1 MKRVKENEFAN
12 LLTLF
17 LLGKGLNRYFIKTEC
32 TALGFKRTRTRAVL
46 VRGA

>member
-1 MKRVKENEFAN
+1 MRIYKYVNP
-12 LLTLF
+12 F
-17 LLGKGLNRYFIKTEC
+17 LLGKVLNRYFTKTEC